1 MSKQLVKYNNY
12 FNSVPLKTFTAT
24 DYNILYAICAKMRD
38 HGIQNVVFTMA
49 EIRKMTGFSKNSNEE
64 LYAALEQVYKKIGQ
78 IFCKVET
85 EKSLVYFTLFTAFTI
100 DKEQQTLLVSVNE
113 KFAFILNDLTKN
125 FTQFELHEF
134 VELRSKYAKILY
146 KQLKQFRTTGFYV
159 VKAEEL
165 RTIMDVPEKLPSRKF
180 VERIVAPAIETLKD
194 EIPGLTCTPIYNTAK
209 RGHPLDKLKFTF
221 DKDEAAEISMEQE
234 NEMQEKLHEIKK
246 PEEESKPAGKS
257 NSFSN
262 FHQRSYDYDELERLL
277 TQHQNQG

>member
-38 HGIQNVVFTMA
+38 HGVQNVVFSMA

-78 IFCKVET
+78 IFCKIET

-159 VKAEEL
+159 VKAAEL
-165 RTIMDVPEKLPSRKF
+165 RTIMDVPESTPNKKF
-180 VERIVAPAIETLKD
+180 IQAIIAPTVETLSS
-194 EIPGLTCTPIYNTAK
+194 EICDLQYTPIYDQAK
-209 RGHPLDKLKFTF
+209 RGHPLDSIRFTF
-221 DKDEAAEISMEQE
+221 KKDERTALQCEQE
-234 NEMQEKLHEIKK
+234 DEMQEKLQEIRK
-246 PEEESKPAGKS
+246 PEEEPKPAGKN

>member
-12 FNSVPLKTFTAT
+12 FNSIPLKSFTAT

-38 HGIQNVVFTMA
+38 HGVQNVVFSMA

-64 LYAALEQVYKKIGQ
+64 LYAALEQVYHKISQ
-78 IFCKVET
+78 IFCKIET
-85 EKSLVYFTLFTAFTI
+85 EKTLVYFTLFTAFTI

-125 FTQFELHEF
+125 FTQFELREF
-134 VELRSKYAKILY
+134 VELRSKYAKVLY

-180 VERIVAPAIETLKD
+180 VERIVAPAIEILKD
-194 EIPGLTCTPIYNTAK
+194 EIPGLAYTPIYDTAK

-221 DKDEAAEISMEQE
+221 DKDELTEISTEQE
-234 NEMQEKLHEIKK
+234 EELQEKLQEITKS
-246 PEEESKPAGKS
+246 EEEQKPSGKS

-277 TQHQNQG
+277 TQSQK

>member
-78 IFCKVET
+78 IFCKIET

>member
-125 FTQFELHEF
+125 FTQFELREF

-165 RTIMDVPEKLPSRKF
+165 RTIMDVPEKISTKRF
-180 VERIVAPAIETLKD
+180 VERILTPAIETLKD
-194 EIPGLTCTPIYNTAK
+194 EIPGLVCTPIYNTAK

-221 DKDEAAEISMEQE
+221 DKDEVAEISMEQE
-234 NEMQEKLHEIKK
+234 NEMQEKLQEITK
-246 PEEESKPAGKS
+246 PEEESKPTGKN

-277 TQHQNQG
+277 TQSQK

>member
-38 HGIQNVVFTMA
+38 HGVQNVVFTMA

-180 VERIVAPAIETLKD
+180 VERIVAPAVETLKD
-194 EIPGLTCTPIYNTAK
+194 EIPGLTCTPIYNTEK

-221 DKDEAAEISMEQE
+221 DKDEVAEISMEQE
-234 NEMQEKLHEIKK
+234 EEMQEKLQETTK
-246 PEEESKPAGKS
+246 PEEETKPAGKN

-277 TQHQNQG
+277 TQSQK

>member
-1 MSKQLVKYNNY
+1 
-12 FNSVPLKTFTAT
+12 
-24 DYNILYAICAKMRD
+24 
-38 HGIQNVVFTMA
+38 
-49 EIRKMTGFSKNSNEE
+49 MTGFSKNSNEE

-180 VERIVAPAIETLKD
+180 VERIVAPAVETLKD
-194 EIPGLTCTPIYNTAK
+194 EIPGLTCTPIYNTEK

-221 DKDEAAEISMEQE
+221 DKDEVAEISMEQE
-234 NEMQEKLHEIKK
+234 EEMQEKLQETTK
-246 PEEESKPAGKS
+246 PEEETKPAGKN

-277 TQHQNQG
+277 TQSQK